1 MTSLAIIV
9 PVLDEADG
17 IVAALNALQ
26 PFRQRGAETIVVD
39 GGSRDDTIALAR
51 LLADQVISAP
61 RGRASQMNAGGRATA
76 ADLLLFL
83 HADCTLP
90 PRADDLVRDG
100 VGTGPRQWGRFDI
113 RIAGRHRLLG
123 MVGAMMNWRSQ
134 LTGIATGDQAIF
146 MTRNA
151 FTQVGGF
158 PELPLMEDIAMS
170 KLLRRLSRPLCLA
183 GPVIAS
189 GRRWERGGVLRTML
203 LMWRLRLAY
212 FLGAE
217 PARLAR
223 RYGYGPRDG

>member
-1 MTSLAIIV
+1 
-9 PVLDEADG
+9 
-17 IVAALNALQ
+17 
-26 PFRQRGAETIVVD
+26 
-39 GGSRDDTIALAR
+39 
-51 LLADQVISAP
+51 
-61 RGRASQMNAGGRATA
+61 
-76 ADLLLFL
+76 
-83 HADCTLP
+83 
-90 PRADDLVRDG
+90 
-100 VGTGPRQWGRFDI
+100 
-113 RIAGRHRLLG
+113 